1 MKRLIP
7 LMAIAAL
14 LCGCGNSK
22 PKEPVSEEA
31 AMAAKVNAY
40 ALPQVTDT
48 VVVRYLAAKPEDYNR
63 LDFAL
68 VVDYGGYTMDCAVWP
83 LHNGYWLV
91 NSHWC
96 LEQMD
101 RPWLDPKETP
111 EYHDPFEGQ
120 ENPSV
125 HYSTVSCVTRNYG
138 GETVNFYAAP
148 ESDEIVCKTDYKE
161 ITLHVMDA
169 DPKTRRLL
177 VYTAP
182 EDECWGE
189 PLDDFEKEYRHKFLA
204 LKGWIDEEWVC
215 GNSLT
220 TCP

>member
-1 MKRLIP
+1 M
-7 LMAIAAL
+7 MAIVAL

-22 PKEPVSEEA
+22 PKQPVNEEE
-31 AMAAKVNAY
+31 AMAAKVSAY
-40 ALPQVTDT
+40 ALPEVSDT
-48 VVVRYLAAKPEDYNR
+48 VQMRTLVSVPQDYNN

-68 VVDYGGYTMDCAVWP
+68 IVDYGGYTMDCAVWP

-96 LEQMD
+96 LDQEAPEWKTD
-101 RPWLDPKETP
+101 AV
-111 EYHDPFEGQ
+111 EYHDPFEG
-120 ENPSV
+120 EEHPSV
-125 HYSTVSCVTRNYG
+125 HYSTVTCSTRNYG
-138 GETVNFYAAP
+138 GETVSFYAEP
-148 ESDEIVCKTDYKE
+148 GSDEVVCKTDYKE

-182 EDECWGE
+182 EDACWGKPMDE
-189 PLDDFEKEYRHKFLA
+189 FEKEYRHDFLA
-204 LKGWIDEEWVC
+204 LKGWIDEVWVC
-215 GNSLT
+215 GNSMS

>member
-1 MKRLIP
+1 M
-7 LMAIAAL
+7 MAIAAL
-14 LCGCGNSK
+14 ICGGCGNSK
-22 PKEPVSEEA
+22 PKQPVTEEE
-31 AMAAKVNAY
+31 AMAAKVNAFS
-40 ALPQVTDT
+40 LPEITDT
-48 VVVRYLAAKPEDYNR
+48 VAVRTLVTAPEDYNR

-96 LEQMD
+96 LEQED
-101 RPWLDPKETP
+101 RPWLDPKDTP

-125 HYSTVSCVTRNYG
+125 HYSMVSCATRNYG

-148 ESDEIVCKTDYKE
+148 DSDEVVCKTDYKE

-182 EDECWGE
+182 EDLCWSE
-189 PLDDFEKEYRHKFLA
+189 PLDEFEKEYRHKFLA
-204 LKGWIDEEWVC
+204 LKGWVDEEWIC